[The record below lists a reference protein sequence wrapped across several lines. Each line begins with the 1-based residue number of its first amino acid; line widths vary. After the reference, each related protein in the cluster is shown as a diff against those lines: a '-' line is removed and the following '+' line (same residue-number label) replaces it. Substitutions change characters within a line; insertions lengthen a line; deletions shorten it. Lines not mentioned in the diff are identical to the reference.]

1 MAWSGR
7 ALHDA
12 RLPHL
17 LAQGRGAPARLLPGL
32 QRLAGGVLQLRAQ
45 THGGAGHDLTVRP
58 QGRRAGARPLRQG
71 RPEGRDDL
79 VLAADRSALQLGSLR
94 SLLGR
99 GPGAARTHQPARHHR
114 NGAGEPVG
122 IQRALHAGYGPVPRG
137 RALLQ
142 RAHLLRRPRS
152 LPEPADR
159 VGREQL
165 RLASLLSAADGPR
178 LRARALRRRVHPEAE
193 AQRVLPAPD
202 VLHLHRRLRRRRQPP
217 LHRGRQ
223 AHVVVRLPAP
233 GLVVAPFTAGRGSR
247 LQGRQSG
254 RPLQDHPRQRRQAL
268 WVRALGS
275 SGLADALLEVRD
287 LRTYIYTRRG
297 IVKAVDGAT
306 FSVRRGETLG
316 IVGESGSGKSMTC
329 LSILRLV
336 PEPGGR
342 IVGGE
347 GVFDGGD
354 LLAKSPDE
362 MRRLRGAQIA
372 MILQDPM
379 ASLNPAMTVG
389 EQIAETL
396 SLHRGLRGRAL
407 DERVIELLRQV
418 RISDPERRVHAYP
431 HQMSGGIRQRVA
443 GAIAISCRPSLL
455 IADEPTTSLDVTIQA
470 QYLRLLKEIQRE
482 TNLALVFVT
491 HDLGIVAK
499 LCDRVA
505 VMYAGRIVETG
516 TTRDIFNRPRHPYT
530 IGLLSCLPTLRRGR
544 GPLTA
549 IEGQPPD
556 LAHVPSGCSFTPRCP
571 MAEPRCGE
579 KRPSLEAI
587 EPDHL
592 VACFR
597 ASDMATAGRRVTSI
611 ATAPAPAL
619 LDTRGTGDVV
629 LEARQL
635 TKHFPLARGTIFSRT
650 FGTVK
655 AVDGVD
661 FVLRR
666 GETLGL
672 VGESGCGK
680 TTTAR
685 LVLSLERPTA
695 GGVFFRGRDIHSL
708 ARPERGGYRRA
719 VQAVFQDPYSS
730 LNPRLTIRTTVSEPL
745 VQTEPDLSR
754 TEIDA
759 RVAESLTR
767 VGLRPR
773 IAADYPHE
781 LSGGQRQ
788 RVAIARALTT
798 NPECILLDEAVSALD
813 VSIRAQVMNLLR
825 EIQDRLGVSDLFI
838 AHDLAV
844 VKYVS

>member
-1 MAWSGR
+1 MA
-7 ALHDA
+7 D
-12 RLPHL
+12 P
-17 LAQGRGAPARLLPGL
+17 
-32 QRLAGGVLQLRAQ
+32 
-45 THGGAGHDLTVRP
+45 
-58 QGRRAGARPLRQG
+58 
-71 RPEGRDDL
+71 
-79 VLAADRSALQLGSLR
+79 
-94 SLLGR
+94 
-99 GPGAARTHQPARHHR
+99 
-114 NGAGEPVG
+114 
-122 IQRALHAGYGPVPRG
+122 
-137 RALLQ
+137 
-142 RAHLLRRPRS
+142 
-152 LPEPADR
+152 
-159 VGREQL
+159 
-165 RLASLLSAADGPR
+165 
-178 LRARALRRRVHPEAE
+178 
-193 AQRVLPAPD
+193 
-202 VLHLHRRLRRRRQPP
+202 
-217 LHRGRQ
+217 
-223 AHVVVRLPAP
+223 
-233 GLVVAPFTAGRGSR
+233 
-247 LQGRQSG
+247 
-254 RPLQDHPRQRRQAL
+254 
-268 WVRALGS
+268 
-275 SGLADALLEVRD
+275 LLEVRD

-297 IVKAVDGAT
+297 VVKAVDGAT

-316 IVGESGSGKSMTC
+316 IVGESGSGKSITC

-347 GVFDGGD
+347 IIFDGEN
-354 LLAKSPDE
+354 LLDKSPEE
-362 MRRLRGAQIA
+362 MRRLRGSRIA

-407 DERVIELLRQV
+407 DERVVELLRQV

-443 GAIAISCRPSLL
+443 GAIAISCQPSLL
-455 IADEPTTSLDVTIQA
+455 IADEPTTSLDVTIQS

-505 VMYAGRIVETG
+505 VMYAGRIVELG
-516 TTRDIFNRPRHPYT
+516 RTRDIFNHPRHPYAV
-530 IGLLSCLPTLRRGR
+530 GLLNCLPTLRRGR
-544 GPLTA
+544 EPLTA

-556 LAHVPSGCSFTPRCP
+556 LANVPTGCSFTPRCP

-579 KRPSLEAI
+579 NRPPLEPVDG
-587 EPDHL
+587 EHL
-592 VACFR
+592 VACIR
-597 ASDMATAGRRVTSI
+597 AGETATLTRRVTTVSPVSV
-611 ATAPAPAL
+611 PAAEPA
-619 LDTRGTGDVV
+619 RNGEVI

-635 TKHFPLARGTIFSRT
+635 TKHFPLARGTILSRR

-685 LVLSLERPTA
+685 LVLSLERPTS

-708 ARPERGGYRRA
+708 GRHERGGYRRA

-745 VQTEPDLSR
+745 AQTEPDLTRAEVS
-754 TEIDA
+754 E
-759 RVAESLTR
+759 RVAASLTR

-773 IAADYPHE
+773 IADDYPHE

-825 EIQDRLGVSDLFI
+825 EIQDRLGVSYLFI

-844 VKYVS
+844 VKYVSTRIGVMYLGKLVETAAADELYANPLHPYTQVLLNNALPAHPDDVREEVILKGEVPSAFNPPSGCRFHPRCPQALPVCGEMEPVLREQANGHQVACHLY

>member
-1 MAWSGR
+1 MA
-7 ALHDA
+7 D
-12 RLPHL
+12 
-17 LAQGRGAPARLLPGL
+17 
-32 QRLAGGVLQLRAQ
+32 
-45 THGGAGHDLTVRP
+45 T
-58 QGRRAGARPLRQG
+58 
-71 RPEGRDDL
+71 
-79 VLAADRSALQLGSLR
+79 
-94 SLLGR
+94 
-99 GPGAARTHQPARHHR
+99 
-114 NGAGEPVG
+114 
-122 IQRALHAGYGPVPRG
+122 
-137 RALLQ
+137 
-142 RAHLLRRPRS
+142 
-152 LPEPADR
+152 
-159 VGREQL
+159 
-165 RLASLLSAADGPR
+165 
-178 LRARALRRRVHPEAE
+178 
-193 AQRVLPAPD
+193 
-202 VLHLHRRLRRRRQPP
+202 
-217 LHRGRQ
+217 
-223 AHVVVRLPAP
+223 
-233 GLVVAPFTAGRGSR
+233 
-247 LQGRQSG
+247 
-254 RPLQDHPRQRRQAL
+254 
-268 WVRALGS
+268 
-275 SGLADALLEVRD
+275 LLEVRD

-297 IVKAVDGAT
+297 VVKAVDGAT

-347 GVFDGGD
+347 IRFDGEN
-354 LLAKSPDE
+354 LLTKSPDE
-362 MRRLRGAQIA
+362 MRRLRGSRIA

-389 EQIAETL
+389 EQIAESL
-396 SLHRGLRGRAL
+396 ALHRGLRGRAL
-407 DERVIELLRQV
+407 DQRVIELLRQV
-418 RISDPERRVHAYP
+418 KISDPERRVHAYP

-443 GAIAISCRPSLL
+443 GAIAISCQPSLL
-455 IADEPTTSLDVTIQA
+455 IADEPTTSLDVTIQS

-505 VMYAGRIVETG
+505 VMYAGRIVELG
-516 TTRDIFNRPRHPYT
+516 KTRDIFNRPRHPYAV
-530 IGLLSCLPTLRRGR
+530 GLLDCLPTLRRGR
-544 GPLTA
+544 EPLTA

-556 LAHVPSGCSFTPRCP
+556 LAHVPEGCSFAPRCP
-571 MAEPRCGE
+571 MAEPRCSE
-579 KRPSLEAI
+579 TRPPLEPLDA
-587 EPDHL
+587 EHL
-592 VACFR
+592 VACIR
-597 ASDMATAGRRVTSI
+597 AGETTTLGRRAAAVSLV
-611 ATAPAPAL
+611 APAVVEPQSNA
-619 LDTRGTGDVV
+619 DVV

-635 TKHFPLARGTIFSRT
+635 TKHFPLARGTIFGRR

-661 FVLRR
+661 FVLRH

-685 LVLSLERPTA
+685 LVLSLERPTS

-708 ARPERGGYRRA
+708 GRHERGGYRRA
-719 VQAVFQDPYSS
+719 VQAVFQDPFSS

-745 VQTEPDLSR
+745 AQTEPDLSR
-754 TEIDA
+754 AEVTE
-759 RVAESLTR
+759 RVAASLTR

-773 IAADYPHE
+773 VADDYPHE

-825 EIQDRLGVSDLFI
+825 EIQDRSGVSYLFI

-844 VKYVS
+844 VKYVSTRIGVMYLGKLVETAPADELYANPLHPYTQVLLSNALPAHPDDVRDEVILKGEVPSAFNPPSGCRFHPRCPQALPICGEVEPTLREQASGHPVACHLY

>member
-1 MAWSGR
+1 M
-7 ALHDA
+7 
-12 RLPHL
+12 
-17 LAQGRGAPARLLPGL
+17 
-32 QRLAGGVLQLRAQ
+32 V
-45 THGGAGHDLTVRP
+45 
-58 QGRRAGARPLRQG
+58 
-71 RPEGRDDL
+71 
-79 VLAADRSALQLGSLR
+79 
-94 SLLGR
+94 
-99 GPGAARTHQPARHHR
+99 
-114 NGAGEPVG
+114 
-122 IQRALHAGYGPVPRG
+122 
-137 RALLQ
+137 
-142 RAHLLRRPRS
+142 
-152 LPEPADR
+152 
-159 VGREQL
+159 
-165 RLASLLSAADGPR
+165 
-178 LRARALRRRVHPEAE
+178 
-193 AQRVLPAPD
+193 
-202 VLHLHRRLRRRRQPP
+202 
-217 LHRGRQ
+217 
-223 AHVVVRLPAP
+223 
-233 GLVVAPFTAGRGSR
+233 
-247 LQGRQSG
+247 
-254 RPLQDHPRQRRQAL
+254 
-268 WVRALGS
+268 
-275 SGLADALLEVRD
+275 VRD

-297 IVKAVDGAT
+297 IVKAVDGAS
-306 FSVRRGETLG
+306 FSVHAGETLG
-316 IVGESGSGKSMTC
+316 IVGESGSGKTMTC

-336 PEPGGR
+336 PEPGGK
-342 IVGGE
+342 IVGGDI
-347 GVFDGGD
+347 VFDGQS
-354 LLAKSPDE
+354 LLAKSPEE
-362 MRRLRGAQIA
+362 MRQLRGARIA

-396 SLHRGLRGRAL
+396 WLHRGLRGRAL
-407 DERVIELLRQV
+407 DQRVLELLRQV

-443 GAIAISCRPSLL
+443 GAIAISCQPSLL

-505 VMYAGRIVETG
+505 VMYAGRIVELG
-516 TTRDIFNRPRHPYT
+516 RTRDIFNRARHPYAV
-530 IGLLSCLPTLRRGR
+530 GLLSCLPTLRRGR
-544 GPLTA
+544 EPLTA

-556 LAHVPSGCSFTPRCP
+556 LASVPAGCSFAPRCP
-571 MAEPRCGE
+571 MAEPRCE
-579 KRPSLEAI
+579 ETRPALEAV
-587 EPDHL
+587 EAEHL
-592 VACFR
+592 VACVR
-597 ASDMATAGRRVTSI
+597 ADETALGRRVAGVSTVS
-611 ATAPAPAL
+611 APARVEQ
-619 LDTRGTGDVV
+619 DGTGDMV

-635 TKHFPLARGTIFSRT
+635 TKHFPLSRGTILSRT

-708 ARPERGGYRRA
+708 GRHERGGYRRA

-745 VQTEPDLSR
+745 AQTEPDLTR
-754 TEIDA
+754 AE
-759 RVAESLTR
+759 VAERVGASLAR

-773 IAADYPHE
+773 IADDYPHE

-825 EIQDRLGVSDLFI
+825 EIQDRLGVSYLFI

-844 VKYVS
+844 VKYVSTRIGVMYLGKLVETATADELYERPLHPYTQVLLNNALPSHPDDVREEVILRGEVPSAFNPPPGCRFHPRCPQALPVCAEVEPVLREQVAGHQVACHLYA